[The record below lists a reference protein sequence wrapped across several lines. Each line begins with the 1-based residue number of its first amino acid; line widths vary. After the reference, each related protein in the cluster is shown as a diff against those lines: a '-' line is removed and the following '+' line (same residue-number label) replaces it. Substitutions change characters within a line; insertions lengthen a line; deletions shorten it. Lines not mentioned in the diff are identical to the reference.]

1 MATPLHSTRLASRV
15 TIITGSSSG
24 LGRAIALAFA
34 ANGASPII
42 CSDIRPDPRGTWGVA
57 EADVP
62 THELIC
68 QRYGEGKAVYVKADV
83 TVAQDME
90 MLVHRAVEE
99 GGRLDVMINNAGT
112 GGTESAGKIHEMA
125 EETWDFVMKINARS
139 VFLGCK
145 YAIAQFLS
153 QHVHPS
159 GHRGWIINTASMLGL
174 VGLKP
179 SAGAYC
185 ASKGAVVLLTK
196 QIAVEYGI
204 DKIHCN
210 ALCPGYL
217 KTPMTAP
224 IFEDKEVRDSI
235 NALTPW
241 GEWGLAED
249 VAKCAVFLASDD
261 AAYVTGLPMTIDGGY
276 TAQ

>member
-1 MATPLHSTRLASRV
+1 MSRPLLSTRLASRV
-15 TIITGSSSG
+15 TVITGSSSG

-34 ANGASPII
+34 ANGASPIV
-42 CSDIRPDPRGTWGVA
+42 CSDLRPDPRGTWGVD
-57 EADVP
+57 EPSVP
-62 THELIC
+62 THDLIC
-68 QRYGEGKAVYVKADV
+68 QRYGDGKAVFVKADV
-83 TVAQDME
+83 TVAKDVE
-90 MLVHRAVEE
+90 MLVHKAVDV

-112 GGTESAGKIHEMA
+112 GGTETAGKIHEMK
-125 EETWDFVMKINARS
+125 EETWDFTMNINARA

-145 YAIAQFLS
+145 YAITRFLS
-153 QHVHPS
+153 QEVHPS
-159 GHRGWIINTASMLGL
+159 GHKGWIINTASMLGL
-174 VGLKP
+174 VGLQP
-179 SAGAYC
+179 GAGAYC

-204 DKIHCN
+204 EKIHCN

-224 IFEDKEVRDSI
+224 IYEDQEVRKGI

-241 GEWGLAED
+241 GDWGLPED

>member
-1 MATPLHSTRLASRV
+1 MATQSLLSTRLASRSTV
-15 TIITGSSSG
+15 ITGASSG

-34 ANGASPII
+34 ANGACPII
-42 CSDIRPDPRGTWGVA
+42 CTDLRSDPRGEWG
-57 EADVP
+57 ADEPGVP
-62 THELIC
+62 THDLINR
-68 QRYGEGKAVYVKADV
+68 RYGEGKAVFVQGDATVAADV
-83 TVAQDME
+83 E
-90 MLVHRAVEE
+90 RAVKKAVEL
-99 GGRLDVMINNAGT
+99 GGRLDVKVN
-112 GGTESAGKIHEMA
+112 S
-125 EETWDFVMKINARS
+125 RS

-145 YAIAQFLS
+145 YAVAQFLS
-153 QHVHPS
+153 QPPHAS
-159 GHRGWIINTASMLGL
+159 GHRGWIVNTASMVGL

-179 SAGAYC
+179 TAAAYC

-224 IFEDKEVRDSI
+224 IYDDEKTRKGID
-235 NALTPW
+235 AMTPW
-241 GEWGLAED
+241 GEWGSADD

-261 AAYVTGLPMTIDGGY
+261 AAYVTGVSSSSTSSVNS
-276 TAQ
+276 

>member
-1 MATPLHSTRLASRV
+1 MTTPLLSTRLASRV
-15 TIITGSSSG
+15 VAITGSSSG

-34 ANGASPII
+34 SNGAFPII
-42 CSDIRPDPRGTWGVA
+42 CSDLRPDPHGTWGVA
-57 EADVP
+57 DANVP
-62 THELIC
+62 THDLIC
-68 QRYGEGKAVYVKADV
+68 QLYGEGKAVFIKTDA
-83 TVAQDME
+83 TVAKE
-90 MLVHRAVEE
+90 VEELVRKAVEV

-112 GGTESAGKIHEMA
+112 GGTESAGKVHEMS
-125 EETWDFVMKINARS
+125 EDTWDFVMKVNSRT

-153 QHVHPS
+153 QSPHPT

-179 SAGAYC
+179 SAAAYC

-196 QIAVEYGI
+196 QIAVEYGA

-224 IFEDKEVRDSI
+224 IYEDADTRQEI
-235 NALTPW
+235 IAMTPW

-261 AAYVTGLPMTIDGGY
+261 AAYVTGLPMVIDGGY